1 MLNTARKMKPKQQ
14 KLPLKLKRQ
23 LAFSLFNGD
32 ALQLLKQIPSN
43 SVHACITDPP
53 YFIDTM
59 GDEWTPEL
67 VNKRAKKADVVGSL
81 PVGMK
86 FDPQQGPRF
95 QKFMAEIS
103 KEVFRVLKPGGFYIA
118 FSQARLYHRLGI
130 AVEDAG
136 FEVRDMLGWTYE
148 GQAKAF
154 SQDHF
159 VRKMKISDKQK
170 AAIIENLGGRKT
182 PQLKPMIE
190 PMVLGQKPK
199 TGTFVENWLE
209 HETGLVDVTQSLDG
223 KFPGNIMN
231 VRKPTKTEKGEDN
244 FHMTVKPVALIEHLI
259 KLFTKEGQV
268 VLDPF
273 TGSGSHGVA
282 ALRSKRRFVGFEI
295 SQDYTKI
302 ARTRLEAEVM

>member
-1 MLNTARKMKPKQQ
+1 MKTQQ
-14 KLPLKLKRQ
+14 LALPLKTRKELS
-23 LAFSLFNGD
+23 FSLFNGD

-67 VNKRAKKADVVGSL
+67 VKRRAKKADVVGSL

-95 QKFMAEIS
+95 QKFMAEVS

-136 FEVRDMLGWTYE
+136 FEVRDMMGWTYE

-159 VRKMKISDKQK
+159 VKKMKISDKRK
-170 AAIIENLGGRKT
+170 AEIISSLGGRKT

-199 TGTFVENWLE
+199 NGTFVDNWLE

-223 KFPGNIMN
+223 KFPGNLMN

-302 ARTRLEAEVM
+302 ARARLEAEVM